1 MLAPALVTVKVE
13 VVIVAGFMA
22 LLNVAVM
29 TAVLGQTRV
38 EPSGGVTDVTAGGVK
53 GAPGFV
59 DVAVLSLSL
68 QPTSTTA
75 ERNAAM
81 QRFRTCDLYIRL
93 SSLLDTGVPH
103 FTDAGE

>member
-1 MLAPALVTVKVE
+1 LVTVKVE

-29 TAVLGQTRV
+29 TAVLGQTV
-38 EPSGGVTDVTAGGVK
+38 EASGGVTDVTAGGVK

-68 QPTSTTA
+68 QPTRTTT

-103 FTDAGE
+103 FTDAGNN